1 MRRHA
6 LHIAAALLCFS
17 LGMLLT
23 DGYGRLAYALPLS
36 LLCFL
41 LTKTLPRVE
50 IDFHFLMVAAMSLI
64 LWSAGAVVLVSYFS
78 EPWYGD
84 CVITFTSPPDDST
97 DAATPPSADEPPAGL
112 TVYTCADAYPSPA
125 AVNPMWVGVVDKK
138 VVRKPAPHYPP
149 SAKDVRP
156 VPDEVAVSVLIDE
169 LGKVVQAQALSGHPA
184 FRWPATEAACRARFS
199 PTLINGPPIRV
210 SGILTYKFT
219 R

>member
-17 LGMLLT
+17 LGMLVT

-50 IDFHFLMVAAMSLI
+50 IDFHFLMVAAVSL
-64 LWSAGAVVLVSYFS
+64 LFWSAGAVVLASYFS
-78 EPWYGD
+78 EPWYGS
-84 CVITFTSPPDDST
+84 CVVAFDGPPYDSA
-97 DAATPPSADEPPAGL
+97 DAAGPPAADAPPAGL
-112 TVYTCADAYPSPA
+112 TVYTCADAYPPPA
-125 AVNPMWVGVVDKK
+125 AANPLWVGVVDRKAVK
-138 VVRKPAPHYPP
+138 KPAPVYPP
-149 SAKDVRP
+149 SAKDARI
-156 VPDEVAVSVLIDE
+156 ESTVAVSVLIDE
-169 LGKVVQAQALSGHPA
+169 SGKVVQAQALAGHPA
-184 FRWPATEAACRARFS
+184 FRWPATEAACRARFH
-199 PTLINGPPIRV
+199 PALINGPPITV

>member
-17 LGMLLT
+17 LGMIAA

-50 IDFHFLMVAAMSLI
+50 IDFHFLTVAAISL
-64 LWSAGAVVLVSYFS
+64 LFWSAGAVVLASYFS
-78 EPWYGD
+78 HPWYGSCLVAFD
-84 CVITFTSPPDDST
+84 GSDYDST
-97 DAATPPSADEPPAGL
+97 VAAETPAAHAQPPGL
-112 TVYTCADAYPSPA
+112 TVYTCADAYPWPA
-125 AVNPMWVGVVDKK
+125 AVNPLWVGVVDRKAVK
-138 VVRKPAPHYPP
+138 KPAPVYPTLP
-149 SAKDVRP
+149 EDVRP
-156 VPDEVAVSVLIDE
+156 ESTVAVSVLIDE
-169 LGKVVQAQALSGHPA
+169 SGKVVQAQALSGHPA
-184 FRWPATEAACRARFS
+184 FRWPAAEAACGARFS
-199 PTLINGPPIRV
+199 PALINGPPIRV

>member
-17 LGMLLT
+17 LGMLVT

-50 IDFHFLMVAAMSLI
+50 IDFHFLMVAAMSLL
-64 LWSAGAVVLVSYFS
+64 LWSAGAVVLASYFS
-78 EPWYGD
+78 HPWYGT
-84 CVITFTSPPDDST
+84 CLITFDGSDYDST
-97 DAATPPSADEPPAGL
+97 AAGPHAAGEPPSGL
-112 TVYTCADAYPSPA
+112 TLYTCADAYPSPA
-125 AVNPMWVGVVDKK
+125 AANPLWVGVVDKK
-138 VVRKPAPHYPP
+138 AVRKPAPVYPP
-149 SAKDVRP
+149 LANDVRP
-156 VPDEVAVSVLIDE
+156 GSTVAVSVLIDE
-169 LGKVVQAQALSGHPA
+169 SGKVVQAQALSGHPA
-184 FRWPATEAACRARFS
+184 FGWPATEAACRARFN
-199 PTLINGPPIRV
+199 PALINGPPIWV